1 MLTAK
6 PTPRPA
12 ALSIAV
18 GGPCLLR
25 GQRVEPDSN
34 LWMEYRV
41 EQSDAIPSGDV
52 RTSSPA

>member
-12 ALSIAV
+12 SLPIAV

-25 GQRVEPDSN
+25 GQRVESDSN
-34 LWMEYRV
+34 PWMDYRV
-41 EQSDAIPSGDV
+41 EQLDAIPSGDV
-52 RTSSPA
+52 RMSSPA

>member
-12 ALSIAV
+12 SLPIAA
-18 GGPCLLR
+18 GGSCLLR

-34 LWMEYRV
+34 SGMDYAV
-41 EQSDAIPSGDV
+41 EQLDAIPPGDV

>member
-12 ALSIAV
+12 SLPIAA

-34 LWMEYRV
+34 SWMEYGV
-41 EQSDAIPSGDV
+41 EQFDAIPSGDV

>member
-12 ALSIAV
+12 FLSIAA

-34 LWMEYRV
+34 SWMDYRV
-41 EQSDAIPSGDV
+41 EQLDAIPSGGV
-52 RTSSPA
+52 RMTPPV

>member
-6 PTPRPA
+6 PTPRPTS
-12 ALSIAV
+12 LPIAV

-34 LWMEYRV
+34 PRMDYRV
-41 EQSDAIPSGDV
+41 EQLDAIPSGDV
-52 RTSSPA
+52 RTPSPA

>member
-12 ALSIAV
+12 SLPIAA

-34 LWMEYRV
+34 RWMEYGV
-41 EQSDAIPSGDV
+41 EQLDAIPSGDV
-52 RTSSPA
+52 RMTSPV

>member
-12 ALSIAV
+12 SLPIAV

-34 LWMEYRV
+34 PWMDYRV
-41 EQSDAIPSGDV
+41 EQLDAIPSGDV
-52 RTSSPA
+52 RMSSPA

>member
-12 ALSIAV
+12 FPSIAA
-18 GGPCLLR
+18 GGSCLLH

-34 LWMEYRV
+34 SWTEDSA
-41 EQSDAIPSGDV
+41 EQFGAIPSGDV
-52 RTSSPA
+52 RMSSPA